1 MRRITPLLLL
11 ILFVSACGASLPP
24 EAVSTAENA
33 AKALAAEDNA
43 GFANTVLPAQRE
55 GALGLPVEYPIEA
68 GKKASELT
76 LLEVLRV
83 EFFRD
88 IKAAEVS
95 LDNASMDDETNATV
109 YIGMDW
115 EDGSFTSKTFQLK
128 KEGDKWY
135 IDFKETLKTWHT
147 LDGASAL
154 SVMELK

>member
-24 EAVSTAENA
+24 EAVSTAESA

-43 GFANTVLPAQRE
+43 AFANTVLPAQRE
-55 GALGLPVEYPIEA
+55 GALGLPDGYPIDA
-68 GKKASELT
+68 GKKPSELT
-76 LLEVLRV
+76 LLEVLQV
-83 EFFRD
+83 EFFKD
-88 IKAAEVS
+88 IKTAEVS
-95 LDNASMDDETNATV
+95 LDNASMDDETNAVV

-115 EDGSFTSKTFQLK
+115 DDGSFTSKSFLVK

-135 IDFKETLKTWHT
+135 IDFKETLKRWHSI
-147 LDGASAL
+147 DGASAL